1 MARVLDVS
9 RLRLG
14 AAMVRWF
21 EERMCGFDLETT
33 ATEPE
38 EARIVSAAV
47 AFCGGGLEIEETTW
61 LADPGVPIPDEAA
74 AVHGITTER
83 AQAEGRPAAE
93 VIREITEVLA
103 VAAARGIPIVVFNAR
118 YDLTVLDRECR
129 RHGIPPLSDR
139 QIDLLI
145 FDPLVVDKW
154 LDRYRKG
161 SRKLEAICAHYGA
174 TLEGAHDATF
184 DAVAA
189 CRTAW
194 VLGAKGR
201 VVRRDDWPAAAK
213 EKMEC
218 VAEWAAVRDDLPAL
232 YLAQVRW
239 AIDQALGLQEHF
251 RETGNPDADTVR
263 VEWPIVPPDPTE
275 PQTTIEECLT
285 P

>member
-118 YDLTVLDRECR
+118 YDLTVLDRE
-129 RHGIPPLSDR
+129 
-139 QIDLLI
+139 
-145 FDPLVVDKW
+145 
-154 LDRYRKG
+154 G